1 MSRMPVEPPLIP
13 TTGDEIDGLT
23 VGERIHAGPLGSV
36 YAAAAGPNRAPLEF
50 PVVVKTPSAGRGGG
64 GEGLLGFQTEARIL
78 PALSGPHIPR
88 FVSAGDIAARPYV
101 AMERVEGRSLA
112 AIMSG
117 NRLAFT
123 DAARIGAAIAD
134 ALNSIHRQDV
144 VHLDVKPENVIVRPS
159 GQAVLIDFGMAH
171 HARLPDLLTEERRFA
186 GGSAPYVSPEQVL
199 GSRSDPRSDLF
210 ALGVM
215 LYEMG
220 TGQLPFGTPRTLAG
234 LKDRLWLDPV
244 PPRLLVPEL
253 PRWYQEV
260 TLHCL
265 EPQAQQRYQSA
276 ADVAADLRHP
286 DDVAL
291 TARGRKIERA
301 GVIEHARRWWAARG
315 RRLIPVESQ
324 PRPATARA
332 VMVAVDTMHPDDV
345 RHPVLRA
352 AAARVLAMSPET
364 RLICVS
370 VVRGERVVRDMGDE
384 SEVPGI
390 HMEHLVRLRK
400 WVEPL
405 HLAESRLSL
414 HVIEALNP
422 SGTLLDFAR
431 SNNVDLIIIGAPG
444 QDHQAFSWW
453 RSVASSVTANAHC
466 SVNIVRVPDH
476 ESGTSGIDQKKTS

>member
-1 MSRMPVEPPLIP
+1 MPIEPPLIA

-23 VGERIHAGPLGSV
+23 VGERIHVGPQGSV
-36 YAAAAGPNRAPLEF
+36 YAAAAGPGRTPLEF
-50 PVVVKTPSAGRGGG
+50 PIVFKTPSAGRGSG

-78 PALSGPHIPR
+78 PALSGPHVPR

-117 NRLAFT
+117 NRLAFGE
-123 DAARIGAAIAD
+123 AARIGAAVAD
-134 ALNSIHRQDV
+134 ALRSIHRQDV

-159 GQAVLIDFGMAH
+159 GQVVLIDFGMAH

-199 GSRSDPRSDLF
+199 GSRSDPRSDVF
-210 ALGVM
+210 ALGVIM
-215 LYEMG
+215 YEMA

-265 EPQAQQRYQSA
+265 EPQPQKRYQSA
-276 ADVAADLRHP
+276 ADVALDLRHP
-286 DDVAL
+286 DDVPL

-315 RRLIPVESQ
+315 RRLTPAESE
-324 PRPATARA
+324 PRPARARA
-332 VMVAVDTMHPDDV
+332 IMVAVDTMHPDDV
-345 RHPVLRA
+345 RHPVLREA
-352 AAARVLAMSPET
+352 TARVLAMNPES

-370 VVRGERVVRDMGDE
+370 IVRGERVVAALGGE
-384 SEVPGI
+384 AEIPGV

-405 HLAESRLSL
+405 RLAESRLSL

-431 SNNVDLIIIGAPG
+431 NNNVDLIIIGAPG
-444 QDHQAFSWW
+444 QDHHAFAWW

-476 ESGTSGIDQKKTS
+476 KFGTSGTGKKKTS